1 MQKAVG
7 DKRAGDEERSGAGS
21 SDCQSNFSNISHSTF
36 SRFHKNYGSK
46 LSGNFCTCK
55 MVVVKVASRSD
66 SLQMRLSPMIDFDEQ
81 IKGRKKKERFER
93 IVLVFFFLLLD

>member
-1 MQKAVG
+1 M
-7 DKRAGDEERSGAGS
+7 
-21 SDCQSNFSNISHSTF
+21 
-36 SRFHKNYGSK
+36 
-46 LSGNFCTCK
+46 
-55 MVVVKVASRSD
+55 KVASRSD